1 MYWKKNPLRQNL
13 FSIRFLFIVGLML
26 VALAACKT
34 VDDPNADTSNAA
46 VISGPND
53 LQKVLVTIWFSPTPD
68 SDNQVSNPTPV
79 FNTEPTWTDEPPEP
93 TRTPTPY
100 VGVFSGTQV
109 DGTPLDNS
117 VPPIQDFSGEGP
129 SGGIPIGVPTS
140 GVISTSVASGSCP
153 IPINDR
159 FAAIYSQNTTIAQQL
174 GCPNDGGSGVNLA
187 HQPFE
192 RGDMFWR
199 ETTRQIYILR
209 ADRAVQIVP
218 DSWQEGQ
225 AVDDPGLIPPDGLLQ
240 PIRGFGLAW
249 RNGGMLNT
257 IGWALRSEASVGSFW
272 QDFERGAMFVGSNN
286 QIYALVLSSPTAGS
300 FQGPFTP

>member
-13 FSIRFLFIVGLML
+13 FSIRFLFIIGLMIVLL
-26 VALAACKT
+26 VGCNNANNPAA
-34 VDDPNADTSNAA
+34 DSANAA
-46 VISGPND
+46 VISGPSD
-53 LQKVLVTIWFSPTPD
+53 LQKVLVTVWFSPTPD
-68 SDNQVSNPTPV
+68 IADQAFSPSPPVNTVPTL
-79 FNTEPTWTDEPPEP
+79 TDEPPEP

-109 DGTPLDNS
+109 DGTPIDS
-117 VPPIQDFSGEGP
+117 VPPLDISSD
-129 SGGIPIGVPTS
+129 GGVLPGNGVSIPQS
-140 GVISTSVASGSCP
+140 GVISTTVGTSNCG

-159 FAAIYSQNTTIAQQL
+159 FAAIYTQNTTIAQQL
-174 GCPNDGGSGVNLA
+174 GCPSDSGNVVNLV

-199 ETTRQIYILR
+199 ETTRQIYTLR
-209 ADRAVQIVP
+209 SDRAVQIVV
-218 DSWQEGQ
+218 DNWQDGQ
-225 AVDDPGLIPPDGLLQ
+225 PADDPNLIPPAGLLQ

-257 IGWALRSEASVGSFW
+257 IGWALRGESVVGSFW
-272 QDFERGAMFVGSNN
+272 QDFERGAMFIGNDNLV
-286 QIYALVLSSPTAGS
+286 YVLVLSSPTNGS